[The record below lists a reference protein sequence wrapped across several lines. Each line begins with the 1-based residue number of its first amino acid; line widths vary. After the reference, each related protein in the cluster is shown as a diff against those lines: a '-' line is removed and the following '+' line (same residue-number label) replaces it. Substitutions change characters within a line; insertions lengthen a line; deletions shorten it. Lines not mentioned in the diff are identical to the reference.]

1 MSVDNQAQRN
11 LPATERKGFV
21 PSPATLAQR
30 KLSTWPVCATL
41 TATSTLTTASVLSA
55 VAAAIP
61 TASKPIAY
69 EQLAGIHAAGREA
82 EEEEEDPLD
91 FIGAVGSPLSGTFLS
106 CVSPGS
112 VGKLYQGYTPP
123 SHAPNRTRAFMP
135 KKGTK
140 RRTSTLSSSLNET
153 RTPQN
158 VLSPASE
165 DEELFS
171 DREEAP
177 FSMSPPTN
185 ATSASDS
192 FFPGSSK
199 GPAH

>member
-1 MSVDNQAQRN
+1 MSVDNQAQRK
-11 LPATERKGFV
+11 LAAAERKGFV
-21 PSPATLAQR
+21 PSPATLAKR
-30 KLSTWPVCATL
+30 KLSTWPVGATL
-41 TATSTLTTASVLSA
+41 TATSTLTTASVPS
-55 VAAAIP
+55 VAASIP

-69 EQLAGIHAAGREA
+69 EQLAGIHAAGRQA

-91 FIGAVGSPLSGTFLS
+91 FIGSVGSPLSGTFLS

-112 VGKLYQGYTPP
+112 LGKLYQGYTPP
-123 SHAPNRTRAFMP
+123 SHAPNPTRASMP

-158 VLSPASE
+158 VSSPASE